1 MFDQI
6 PEKIRK
12 QMKRLKQIDARDRID
27 GTTRMKRLRQIPP
40 ETGRFIAMI
49 AAAAP
54 AGEIIEIGT
63 SAGYSTLYLAL
74 AAREKG
80 TRVTTFEIL
89 SEKARMAR
97 DTFGQAEVTDVIE
110 LIEGD
115 ARDHLKNME
124 KVAFAFIDAE
134 KEVYKDCY
142 DLLVPRM
149 ESKAW
154 LIADNII
161 SHRDELLSFVESAQN
176 DSRVDALVVPI
187 GKGLLLC
194 RKT

>member
-161 SHRDELLSFVESAQN
+161 SHRDELLSFIESAQN

>member
-12 QMKRLKQIDARDRID
+12 QMKRLEQIDARDRID